1 MSLHS
6 SNQPRGTALI
16 IAMVIVLL
24 LASLSTVLMS
34 EMLTHS
40 ERVEVQ
46 QEDMLAFE
54 AAEAGVDAAINDINQ
69 SPVIPLVINGAVV
82 KTANGIPIAVH
93 DPANRPGCLG
103 TKKWNPVTDD
113 LLPGGFR
120 SASYVARPTWKAV
133 ATTPSNG
140 GEPIMNEPNIT
151 PQSLGDVAFFTY
163 AVDWRTDGIDNDGNG
178 QVDDVS
184 ERNKYT
190 IYSTGIHRGMLKAGV
205 TEAGRI
211 ISIQVVVQAKDK
223 DIPAIPNGPLE
234 LQIKP
239 RN

>member
-1 MSLHS
+1 MKTQYSY
-6 SNQPRGTALI
+6 QPRGTALI
-16 IAMVIVLL
+16 VAMVIVLL

-40 ERVEVQ
+40 MRVEVQ

-54 AAEAGVDAAINDINQ
+54 AAEAGIDAAINDINQ
-69 SPVIPLVINGAVV
+69 SPVIPLVINGVAI

-93 DPANRPGCLG
+93 NPATRPGCLG
-103 TKKWNPVTDD
+103 TKNWNPATDD
-113 LLPGGFR
+113 LLPNVR
-120 SASYVARPTWKAV
+120 SAGYVPRPTWKAV
-133 ATTPSNG
+133 ATAPVSG
-140 GEPIMNEPNIT
+140 GEPIFNDPNIT

-163 AVDWRTDGIDNDGNG
+163 AIDWRNDTIDNDGNG
-178 QVDDVS
+178 QVDDVN

>member
-1 MSLHS
+1 MKIQSKY
-6 SNQPRGTALI
+6 QPRGTALI
-16 IAMVIVLL
+16 VAMVIVLL

-40 ERVEVQ
+40 MRVEVQ

-54 AAEAGVDAAINDINQ
+54 AAEAGIDAAINDINQ
-69 SPVIPLVINGAVV
+69 SPTIPLVINGLAI
-82 KTANGIPIAVH
+82 KTPNGIPIAVH
-93 DPANRPGCLG
+93 NPANRPGCLG
-103 TKKWNPVTDD
+103 TKSWNPASDD
-113 LLPGGFR
+113 LLPSVR
-120 SASYVARPTWKAV
+120 SVDYVPRPTWKAV
-133 ATTPSNG
+133 ETTPAG
-140 GEPIMNEPNIT
+140 GGTAIFHDPNIT

-163 AVDWRTDGIDNDGNG
+163 AIDWRTDSVDNDGNG
-178 QVDDVS
+178 QVDDAN

-211 ISIQVVVQAKDK
+211 ITIQVVVQAKDR

-239 RN
+239 R